1 VSELSF
7 GPTSDYPTWTPPRFT
22 PTSIPTLPSLSL
34 SDDEQRLIG
43 YLQTRATN
51 ARADMVTTNSYYMGA
66 QAIKNLEVAIPRELA
81 DKLRTL
87 VGWASTAVDPYVD
100 GLRVEGFRL
109 PGSTQADDT
118 LGNVWAM
125 NGLDAE
131 ESLAYTDA
139 LAMRQAW
146 WLVGSD
152 PDGGDIPRVTVE
164 SPLNVAAQWDLS
176 GRRLEALLQTYTQ
189 DGQDRA
195 TLMLPNRTIHIAQNE
210 RKEWELVDVD
220 AHNFGYVTAVRM
232 ANRPRTD
239 NRDGSAE
246 ITPALMSLIDSAC
259 RRLMG
264 LEASS
269 ELYSVPRL
277 LILGAS
283 AEDFTNPNGQARKAW
298 DAYISK
304 INVLERDDEG
314 ETPTVTQLAVYDP
327 SVFTKV
333 FEMVASQVTGM
344 VFALP
349 QELGLYTQGNPPS
362 IESVE
367 AMAVRRNQRITNTMQ
382 PTFGVAHVQVQQMAL
397 RYMNNGT
404 LPAKYRRIEVDWAPP
419 QLVNFSTTA
428 DAVLKL
434 TSGDNPVLPA
444 RSDVVLKR
452 LGLSA
457 VERAQIEQD
466 RGEQVD
472 SAVVQAL
479 QQAAANTRQ
488 PAQQVNDGGDTGSAA

>member
-1 VSELSF
+1 MSE
-7 GPTSDYPTWTPPRFT
+7 YPTWTPPRFT

-34 SDDEQRLIG
+34 TEDERSLITTLSSSAQAG
-43 YLQTRATN
+43 RE
-51 ARADMVTTNSYYMGA
+51 DMVLTNSYYMGS
-66 QAIKNLEVAIPRELA
+66 QNLKNLEVAIPRELA

-87 VGWASTAVDPYVD
+87 VGWASAAVDPYVD
-100 GLRVEGFRL
+100 GLRVQGFRL
-109 PGSTQADDT
+109 PGQTEADAT
-118 LGNVWAM
+118 LGKIWAL

-131 ESLAYTDA
+131 ETLAYTDA

-146 WLVGSD
+146 WVLGTD
-152 PDGGDIPRVTVE
+152 PELEVPRITVE
-164 SPLNVAAQWDLS
+164 SPLNVAAQWDTT
-176 GRRLEALLQTYTQ
+176 GRRVKALLQTYK
-189 DGQDRA
+189 DGSQEKA
-195 TLMLPNRTIHIAQNE
+195 ALMLPNRTLQIAKNE
-210 RKEWELVDVD
+210 RGEWELVDVD

-283 AEDFTNPNGQARKAW
+283 AEDFTSADGRARKAW

-304 INVLERDDEG
+304 INVLENDDNG
-314 ETPTVTQLAVYDP
+314 EHPDVTQLAVYDP
-327 SVFTKV
+327 SVFTRV
-333 FEMVASQVTGM
+333 VEMYASQVAGI
-344 VFALP
+344 VKALP

-362 IESVE
+362 VE
-367 AMAVRRNQRITNTMQ
+367 AVDAMAAARNQRIANTMQ
-382 PTFGVAHVQVQQMAL
+382 PTFGVGHVQVQQMAL
-397 RYMNNGT
+397 RLMNRGE
-404 LPAKYRRIEVDWAPP
+404 LPRQYQRIEVDWAPP
-419 QLVNFSTTA
+419 GLVNFPAMA
-428 DAVLKL
+428 DAVTKL
-434 TSGDNPVLPA
+434 TQGTNPVLPA

-457 VERAQIEQD
+457 VERAQIELD

-472 SAVVQAL
+472 TSITQAL
-479 QQAAANTRQ
+479 ADAAARTRQ
-488 PAQQVNDGGDTGSAA
+488 PQPQQVNGGDTGNVG

>member
-1 VSELSF
+1 MSELSF
-7 GPTSDYPTWTPPRFT
+7 GSTEYPTWTPPRFT
-22 PTSIPTLPSLSL
+22 PTSIPALPSLTL
-34 SDDEQRLIG
+34 SDDERALIEH
-43 YLQTRATN
+43 LQSRANLARTDMELTN
-51 ARADMVTTNSYYMGA
+51 AYYMGS
-66 QAIKNLEVAIPRELA
+66 QNLKNLEVAIPDQLA
-81 DKLRTL
+81 SKLRTL
-87 VGWASTAVDPYVD
+87 VGWAATAVDPYVD
-100 GLRVEGFRL
+100 RLHVEGFRL

-118 LGNVWAM
+118 LGEVWAL

-152 PDGGDIPRVTVE
+152 PDGGDVPRVTVE

-176 GRRLEALLQTYTQ
+176 GRRLKALLQTYTQ
-189 DGQDRA
+189 DDQSRA
-195 TLMLPNRTIHIAQNE
+195 TLMLPDRTIHIAQNE
-210 RKEWELVDVD
+210 RGEWELVDVD
-220 AHNFGYVTAVRM
+220 AHNFGWVTAARM

-239 NRDGSAE
+239 NRDGSSE

-283 AEDFTNPNGQARKAW
+283 AEDFTNASGQARKAW

-304 INVLERDDEG
+304 INVLENDDEG
-314 ETPTVTQLAVYDP
+314 NHPDVHQLAVYDP

-333 FEMVASQVTGM
+333 VEMYAAQAAGLVN
-344 VFALP
+344 ALP
-349 QELGLYTQGNPPS
+349 QDLGLYTQGNPPS
-362 IESVE
+362 VESVD
-367 AMAVRRNQRITNTMQ
+367 AMESRRNRHALTMQ
-382 PTFGVAHVQVQQMAL
+382 QTFGVSHVAVQQMAL
-397 RYMNNGT
+397 RYMNGGR
-404 LPAKYRRIEVDWAPP
+404 LPDRYRRIEVDWSPP
-419 QLVNFSTTA
+419 DLINFPAAA
-428 DAVLKL
+428 DAITKL
-434 TSGDNPVLPA
+434 TGGANPVLPA

-466 RGEQVD
+466 RGAQVPND
-472 SAVVQAL
+472 IVSAL
-479 QQAAANTRQ
+479 QNAATASRT
-488 PAQQVNDGGDTGSAA
+488 PAQPVTDAPAAG